1 VLDCLV
7 QNVAARDRWIMD
19 AATAAAARAAVPF
32 LIEAARRNQPQLA
45 DSSVL
50 DRIGIVAV
58 HYARTAEP
66 ETLVPL
72 LTALERALPPVADA
86 MIGGLDRGWPRDK
99 PARLG
104 EAGDEALVKL
114 FQRATGA
121 SRSRLVGLGSRW
133 GNRKLEQFAAEIT
146 AALLAQIK
154 DEKQPDTARVAAAGQ
169 LVDFRRSDPALAAE
183 LLKIISPRTSP
194 DLAGGLVEAIG
205 RSDAKEVGTTLI
217 GNLGAFTPAV
227 RPVALRALLSR
238 PEWTLA
244 LIDAIDK
251 SKVTFSELSLDQKQ
265 SLAAHPDKKI
275 ADRARQLL
283 AKGGGLPDPDRQ
295 KVVEELL
302 PIVKQTGN
310 AAIGKEVFKK
320 HCTKCHVHSGEG
332 TRIGPDLTGMAVH
345 PKEELLIH
353 IIDPSR
359 SVEGNFRV
367 FAVVTNDGRV
377 TNGLLASESKTAI
390 ELFDAEGKKHAIQ
403 RDDIDELVASTK
415 SLMPEGFEKQVSKE
429 ELSNLLEFLTQRG
442 KYLPLDLRKVASIVS
457 TRGMFYDES
466 ADLERLIFRDWS
478 TKTLEGVP
486 FQLVDPQ
493 GDKVPNCV
501 LLYSAN
507 GRITQKMPRSVTL
520 PCNAPAKAVH
530 ILGGVAGWGFPYS
543 EKGSV
548 SMIVRLNYADG
559 KSEDH
564 ELKNGEEVAD
574 YIRRVDVPNSKF
586 AYQLRGQQLRYL
598 TVIPERPEPIKE
610 IELVKGPDPTAPV
623 VMAITLESP

>member
-1 VLDCLV
+1 
-7 QNVAARDRWIMD
+7 M
-19 AATAAAARAAVPF
+19 
-32 LIEAARRNQPQLA
+32 
-45 DSSVL
+45 
-50 DRIGIVAV
+50 
-58 HYARTAEP
+58 
-66 ETLVPL
+66 
-72 LTALERALPPVADA
+72 PPVADA
-86 MIGGLDRGWPRDK
+86 IINGLDRGWPRDK
-99 PARLG
+99 AVKLG
-104 EAGDEALVKL
+104 EAGEDALVKL
-114 FQRATGA
+114 FQRATPA

-133 GNRKLEQFAAEIT
+133 GSRKLEQFAAEIT
-146 AALLAQIK
+146 SALLAQIQ
-154 DEKQPDTARVAAAGQ
+154 DEKQPEAARVAAAGQ
-169 LVDFRRSDPALAAE
+169 LVDFRRSDAPLAGE
-183 LLKIISPRTSP
+183 LLKIITPRTSP
-194 DLAGGLVEAIG
+194 ELARGVVEAVG
-205 RSDAKEVGTTLI
+205 RSDAKEVGATLI
-217 GNLGAFTPAV
+217 ESLGAFTPAV
-227 RPVALRALLSR
+227 RPVALRVLLTR
-238 PEWTLA
+238 PEWTTA
-244 LIDAIDK
+244 LIDAIEKGTVAFAD
-251 SKVTFSELSLDQKQ
+251 LSLDQKQ
-265 SLAAHPDKKI
+265 NLAAHPDKRI
-275 ADRARQLL
+275 AERAKGLL
-283 AKGGGLPDPDRQ
+283 ARGGGLPDPDRQ

-302 PIVKQTGN
+302 PLVKQTGN
-310 AAIGKEVFKK
+310 AALGKEVFKK

-345 PKEELLIH
+345 PKEELLIQ

-367 FAVVTNDGRV
+367 FSVVTNDGRV

-403 RDDIDELVASTK
+403 RDDIDDLVASTK

-457 TRGMFYDES
+457 TRGMFYDEA
-466 ADLERLIFRDWS
+466 ADAERLIFRDWS
-478 TKTLEGVP
+478 AKTVEGVP

-520 PCNAPAKAVH
+520 PCNAPAKAIH

-559 KSEDH
+559 RSEDH
-564 ELKNGEEVAD
+564 PLKNGEEVAD

-586 AYQLRGQQLRYL
+586 AYQLRGQQIRYL

-610 IELVKGPDPTAPV
+610 IELVKGPDATAPV